1 MRERDARALGA
12 LLMRKRAELVAC
24 TDEEDLWDLANTSR
38 VCAAGEEDADQ
49 PMLSKSELAAQRIA
63 AMRQGAAAKHRAI
76 PGRGGERGGRL
87 DEAEL
92 VDPSEA
98 VGHPHPVGHFERCT
112 GAHVAGAAL
121 ALSLI
126 GASVWLVLGQDES
139 PPRIMVRNVVKR
151 IYVSQPDAVDADAA
165 AAPLSPP
172 PPPPPPPPRPHSRI
186 HFPQKPPSPSAPP
199 PMPPSIP
206 GPSPP
211 PSGAVARLNE
221 MFRSGKATNSLSGV
235 GIIVHGF
242 DAMEDPER
250 PWRPCPP
257 DGGGCATL
265 RDRLSTSIVNG
276 GMHQDDF
283 SLPLFACDNGGLI
296 MRGESSRLLCSFP
309 GDGGTRGV
317 VCNGETGCVP
327 GCVMPGSPWCG
338 HADGTGWCDGKP
350 WPPSKLSTMLGLFM
364 QKPGAYNEVVLD
376 ARTWGRN
383 LPHSVFAIFYPEH
396 ASAEGQY
403 FARHAHKMMLQEYS
417 HLTEDDIPLVVLRLN
432 DWENPFGV
440 APAGENYDTYDD
452 AGFGATSDG

>member
-1 MRERDARALGA
+1 
-12 LLMRKRAELVAC
+12 
-24 TDEEDLWDLANTSR
+24 
-38 VCAAGEEDADQ
+38 
-49 PMLSKSELAAQRIA
+49 
-63 AMRQGAAAKHRAI
+63 
-76 PGRGGERGGRL
+76 
-87 DEAEL
+87 
-92 VDPSEA
+92 
-98 VGHPHPVGHFERCT
+98 
-112 GAHVAGAAL
+112 
-121 ALSLI
+121 
-126 GASVWLVLGQDES
+126 
-139 PPRIMVRNVVKR
+139 
-151 IYVSQPDAVDADAA
+151 
-165 AAPLSPP
+165 
-172 PPPPPPPPRPHSRI
+172 
-186 HFPQKPPSPSAPP
+186 
-199 PMPPSIP
+199 
-206 GPSPP
+206 
-211 PSGAVARLNE
+211 VARLNE

-452 AGFGATSDG
+452 AGFGAASDG